1 METPAIVFTG
11 PAEVALQSIPMP
23 PPGPGEVQVRTR
35 YSTVSSGTEG
45 WAFRDLFTWQKTPY
59 PCVPGYQRVGEITA
73 LGEGVTGWRVG
84 ETVMATVGAW
94 KGPVVPHWGSH
105 AGVANTVARELYRL
119 DPRTDLIDAS
129 GAVVAQVGYN
139 AASRVSMQP
148 GDWVAVYGDGIIGQS
163 AAQAARARGARVIV
177 IGHRPERLD
186 LAARHSADA
195 AVNAREDEVVERVR
209 RITGRPHVTA
219 VLDTVQA
226 EAAQREYTP
235 LLEHARGQV
244 VYCGFT
250 PAATWADMG
259 DLQKHEL
266 TTHYVSGWTRQRM
279 EDTLQLM
286 AEGRLRLRPL
296 ITHLVPASRGP
307 EMYRMILNKS
317 EPFMGITIDWS

>member
-1 METPAIVFTG
+1 METLAVVFTA
-11 PAEVALQSIPMP
+11 PAEVSLQTIPMP
-23 PPGPGEVQVRTR
+23 PPGPGEVQIRTR
-35 YSTVSSGTEG
+35 YSTISAGTEG
-45 WAFRDLFTWQKTPY
+45 WAFQDRFTWQKTPY
-59 PCVPGYQRVGEITA
+59 PCVPGYERVGEIVA
-73 LGEGVTGWRVG
+73 LGEGVTGWAIG

-94 KGPVVPHWGSH
+94 KGAVVPQWGSH
-105 AGVANTVARELYRL
+105 VAVANTVAREVYRL
-119 DPRTDLIDAS
+119 ALGTDLVDAS
-129 GAVVAQVGYN
+129 GAVVAQVGFN
-139 AASRVSMQP
+139 AASRVTMQP

-177 IGHRPERLD
+177 VGHRPERLA
-186 LAARHSADA
+186 LAAQHSADA
-195 AVNAREDEVVERVR
+195 AVNARDGNVVDQVR
-209 RITGRPHVTA
+209 QIAGRQTVTA
-219 VLDTVQA
+219 VLDSVQA

-235 LLEHARGQV
+235 LLEHARGQI

-259 DLQKHEL
+259 ELQKHEF

-286 AEGRLRLRPL
+286 AEGRMRLHPL
-296 ITHLVPASRGP
+296 ITHLVPAARGP